1 MSATSAHLSSDLLNR
16 CASSLLK
23 RSPPPLASPP
33 PPPPSHPWSASLR
46 HHHRPRRSVSVPR
59 SRSEGRSARR
69 GMDGHGVM
77 HVAVARGRRR
87 GDAALVQT
95 KAHESAGGEIA
106 EREGE
111 NAHNMVVVAPGR
123 SERAGEAE
131 SHPSRDAGTRR
142 GWGRERRYAGFAG
155 AVGRV

>member
-1 MSATSAHLSSDLLNR
+1 MDS
-16 CASSLLK
+16 
-23 RSPPPLASPP
+23 
-33 PPPPSHPWSASLR
+33 
-46 HHHRPRRSVSVPR
+46 
-59 SRSEGRSARR
+59 RR

-111 NAHNMVVVAPGR
+111 NAHNMVVVAP
-123 SERAGEAE
+123 A
-131 SHPSRDAGTRR
+131 SRGVLVSVSTA
-142 GWGRERRYAGFAG
+142 
-155 AVGRV
+155 